1 MSLVYVYTVLF
12 NPVFTIDSDILLLTL
27 ELKGLI
33 HNYESGFHQS
43 HQSLPTFSSQWL
55 LLVSQ

>member
-43 HQSLPTFSSQWL
+43 HLRPHFL
-55 LLVSQ
+55 AGYC

>member
-12 NPVFTIDSDILLLTL
+12 NPVFTIDSNILLLTL

-33 HNYESGFHQS
+33 HNYESAFHQS
-43 HQSLPTFSSQWL
+43 HLCPHFL
-55 LLVSQ
+55 ANGYC